1 MQKQRDTDWMLI
13 SRPSTISPTM
23 LNSIFFAD
31 TSSDSSIP
39 VTGSF
44 FKFFQAVKG
53 AVTKKFPRSSV
64 S

>member
-13 SRPSTISPTM
+13 SRPSTVSRIILS
-23 LNSIFFAD
+23 SIFFAD
-31 TSSDSSIP
+31 TYSDSFIP
-39 VTGSF
+39 VTGSL
-44 FKFFQAVKG
+44 FKIFQSVKG